1 MYKFID
7 MNEYQDNQKGFTLFF
22 DNQDIKEI
30 IPEMTIIDVIGR
42 DEIERELYT
51 YDDIKGRNGSIFTGF
66 NYKNRVIKVI
76 ANIDFKDTADFRYLI
91 EKLKIFLSREY
102 LKPLI
107 FSDEEDL
114 IFDVI
119 YNNLRV
125 SEEYQNSFEVEIEF
139 YSPSSFK
146 RTKPVELTFSNNEA
160 KVQDDSLEYRIYE
173 IKGTINANVVEIINI
188 TKGVRLK
195 LKDLDSTG
203 SLVITRDEITINGVN
218 SITKIDESIS
228 VWKTFPLKR
237 NDEIQIKGLSNVT
250 FKIEGLRL

>member
-7 MNEYQDNQKGFTLFF
+7 MNEYQDTQKGFTLFF
-22 DNQDIKEI
+22 DNHDIKEI
-30 IPEMTIIDVIGR
+30 IPGMTIIDVIGR

-51 YDDIKGRNGSIFTGF
+51 YDDIKGRNGGIFTGY
-66 NYKNRVIKVI
+66 NYKHRKIKVI

-102 LKPLI
+102 LKPLV

-119 YNNLRV
+119 YNKLRV
-125 SEEYQNSFEVEIEF
+125 TEEYQNSFEVEIEF

-146 RTKPVELTFSNNEA
+146 RTKPIELVFTNNKA
-160 KVQDDSLEYRIYE
+160 TVQDDSLEYRIYE
-173 IKGTINANVVEIINI
+173 VKGTINSNVVEIINI
-188 TKGVRLK
+188 SKGVRLK
-195 LKDLDSTG
+195 LKDLNSSG
-203 SLVITRDEITINGVN
+203 SLILTRDEITINGAN

-228 VWKTFPLKR
+228 LWKTFPLKR
-237 NDEIQIKGLSNVT
+237 KDEIQIKGLSNVT

>member
-7 MNEYQDNQKGFTLFF
+7 INEYQDNQKGFTLFF

-30 IPEMTIIDVIGR
+30 ISGITIIDVIGR

-51 YDDIKGRNGSIFTGF
+51 YDSIKGRNGSIFTGYNF
-66 NYKNRVIKVI
+66 KYRPIKVI
-76 ANIDFKDTADFRYLI
+76 ANIDFKDAADFRYLI
-91 EKLKIFLSREY
+91 EKLKIFLSREH
-102 LKPLI
+102 LKPLV

-119 YNNLRV
+119 YKSFRV

-146 RTKPVELTFSNNEA
+146 RTKPVELKFSNN
-160 KVQDDSLEYRIYE
+160 KGTVQDDSLEYRIYE
-173 IKGTINANVVEIINI
+173 IKGTVNADIVEIINI
-188 TKGVRLK
+188 SKGVRLK
-195 LKDLDSTG
+195 LKDLNSTG
-203 SLVITRDEITINGVN
+203 SLVITRDEITISGVN
-218 SITKIDESIS
+218 SITKLDESIS
-228 VWKTFPLKR
+228 IWKTFPLKR
-237 NDEIQIKGLSNVT
+237 KDEIQIKGLSNVS

>member
-7 MNEYQDNQKGFTLFF
+7 IDGYQDNQKGFTLFF
-22 DNQDIKEI
+22 DNLDIKEI
-30 IPEMTIIDVIGR
+30 IPEMTIVDVIGR

-51 YDDIKGRNGSIFTGF
+51 YDGIKGRNGSIFTGY
-66 NYKNRVIKVI
+66 NYKDRIIKVI

-91 EKLKIFLSREY
+91 EKIKMFLSREY

-125 SEEYQNSFEVEIEF
+125 SEEYQNSFEIEIEF

-146 RTKPVELTFSNNEA
+146 RTKPIEVTFSDN
-160 KVQDDSLEYRIYE
+160 KGIVQDESLEYRIYE
-173 IKGTINANVVEIINI
+173 ITGTINANAVEIINI
-188 TKGVRLK
+188 SKGVRLK

-203 SLVITRDEITINGVN
+203 ALVITRDEITINGVN
-218 SITKIDESIS
+218 SITKLDESIS

-237 NDEIQIKGLSNVT
+237 NDEIEIKGLADFT

>member
-1 MYKFID
+1 MYEFID

-51 YDDIKGRNGSIFTGF
+51 YDDIKGRNGSIFTGY
-66 NYKNRVIKVI
+66 NYKHRIIKVI
-76 ANIDFKDTADFRYLI
+76 ASIDFKDAADFRYLI

-102 LKPLI
+102 LDPLV
-107 FSDEEDL
+107 FSDEEDV

-119 YNNLRV
+119 YTNLRV

-146 RTKPVELTFSNNEA
+146 RTKPVELTLSNN
-160 KVQDDSLEYRIYE
+160 KGTVQDDNLEYRIYE
-173 IKGTINANVVEIINI
+173 ITGTINANVVEIINI
-188 TKGVRLK
+188 SKGVRLK
-195 LKDLDSTG
+195 LKGLDPTG

-237 NDEIQIKGLSNVT
+237 KDEIQIKGLSNVT

>member
-7 MNEYQDNQKGFTLFF
+7 MDGYQDNQKGFTLFF

-30 IPEMTIIDVIGR
+30 IPDMTIIDVVGR
-42 DEIERELYT
+42 DKIEKELYT
-51 YDDIKGRNGSIFTGF
+51 YDSIKGRNGSIFTGY
-66 NYKNRVIKVI
+66 NYKHRSIKVI

-102 LKPLI
+102 LKPLV

-114 IFDVI
+114 IFDVV

-146 RTKPVELTFSNNEA
+146 RTKPVELKFSNN
-160 KVQDDSLEYRIYE
+160 KGIVQDDSLEYRIYE
-173 IKGTINANVVEIINI
+173 IKGTINADVVEIINI
-188 TKGVRLK
+188 SKGVRLK
-195 LKDLDSTG
+195 LKDLNSTG
-203 SLVITRDEITINGVN
+203 SLVITRDEITINGAN
-218 SITKIDESIS
+218 SIVKIDESIS
-228 VWKTFPLKR
+228 IWKTFPLKR
-237 NDEIQIKGLSNVT
+237 KDTIQIKGLSNVT

>member
-7 MNEYQDNQKGFTLFF
+7 MDGYQDNQKGFTLFF

-30 IPEMTIIDVIGR
+30 IPDMTIIDVVGR
-42 DEIERELYT
+42 DKIEKELYT
-51 YDDIKGRNGSIFTGF
+51 YDSIKGRNGSIFTGY
-66 NYKNRVIKVI
+66 NYKHRSIKVI

-102 LKPLI
+102 LKPLV

-114 IFDVI
+114 IFDVV

-146 RTKPVELTFSNNEA
+146 RTKPVELKFSNN
-160 KVQDDSLEYRIYE
+160 KGIVQDDSLEYRIYE
-173 IKGTINANVVEIINI
+173 IKGTINADVVEIINI
-188 TKGVRLK
+188 SKGVRLK
-195 LKDLDSTG
+195 LKDLNSTG
-203 SLVITRDEITINGVN
+203 SLVITRDEITINGAN
-218 SITKIDESIS
+218 SIVKIDESKSI
-228 VWKTFPLKR
+228 WKTFPLKR
-237 NDEIQIKGLSNVT
+237 KDTIQIKGLSNVT

>member
-7 MNEYQDNQKGFTLFF
+7 MDGYQDNQKGFTLFF

-30 IPEMTIIDVIGR
+30 IPDMTIIDVIGR
-42 DEIERELYT
+42 DQIERKLYT
-51 YDDIKGRNGSIFTGF
+51 YDGIKGRNGSIFTGY
-66 NYKNRVIKVI
+66 NYKHRRIKVI
-76 ANIDFKDTADFRYLI
+76 ASIDFKDTEDFRYLI
-91 EKLKIFLSREY
+91 EKLKMFLSSEH

-107 FSDEEDL
+107 FSDEKDL

-146 RTKPVELTFSNNEA
+146 RTKPVELKFSNN
-160 KVQDDSLEYRIYE
+160 KGTVQNDSLEYKLYE
-173 IKGTINANVVEIINI
+173 IKGTITADIVEIINLS
-188 TKGVRLK
+188 KGVRLK
-195 LKDLDSTG
+195 LKDLNSTG

-218 SITKIDESIS
+218 SIQKLDESIS
-228 VWKTFPLKR
+228 IWKTFPLKR
-237 NDEIQIKGLSNVT
+237 KDEIEIKGLSNFS

>member
-7 MNEYQDNQKGFTLFF
+7 MDGYQDNQKGFTLFF

-30 IPEMTIIDVIGR
+30 IPDMTIIDVVGR
-42 DEIERELYT
+42 DKIEKELYT
-51 YDDIKGRNGSIFTGF
+51 YDSIKGRNGSIFTGY
-66 NYKNRVIKVI
+66 NYKHRSIKVI

-102 LKPLI
+102 LKPLV

-114 IFDVI
+114 IFDVV

-146 RTKPVELTFSNNEA
+146 RTKPVELKFSNN
-160 KVQDDSLEYRIYE
+160 KGIVQDDSLEYRIYE
-173 IKGTINANVVEIINI
+173 IKGTINADVVEIINI
-188 TKGVRLK
+188 SKGVRLK
-195 LKDLDSTG
+195 LKDLNSTG
-203 SLVITRDEITINGVN
+203 SLVITRDEITINGAN
-218 SITKIDESIS
+218 SIVKIDESIS
-228 VWKTFPLKR
+228 IWKTFPLKR
-237 NDEIQIKGLSNVT
+237 KDEIQIKGLSNVT

>member
-7 MNEYQDNQKGFTLFF
+7 MNGYQDNQKGFTLFF

-30 IPEMTIIDVIGR
+30 IPNMTIIDVIGR
-42 DEIERELYT
+42 DQIERELYA
-51 YDDIKGRNGSIFTGF
+51 YDGIKGRNGSIFIGY
-66 NYKNRVIKVI
+66 NYKHRIIKVI
-76 ANIDFKDTADFRYLI
+76 ANIDFKDSADFRYWI

-107 FSDEEDL
+107 FSDEENL

-119 YNNLRV
+119 YNNLKIT
-125 SEEYQNSFEVEIEF
+125 EEYQNSFEVEIEF

-146 RTKPVELTFSNNEA
+146 RTKPLELSFPNNRA
-160 KVQDDSLEYRIYE
+160 TVQDECLEYRIYE
-173 IKGTINANVVEIINI
+173 IKGTINADTVEIINI
-188 TKGVRLK
+188 SKGLRLK
-195 LKDLDSTG
+195 LKDLNSTG

-218 SITKIDESIS
+218 SITKLDESIS
-228 VWKTFPLKR
+228 TWKTFPLKR
-237 NDEIQIKGLSNVT
+237 KDEIQIKGLSNIS

>member
-7 MNEYQDNQKGFTLFF
+7 MDGYQDNQKGFTLFF

-30 IPEMTIIDVIGR
+30 IPDMTIIDVVGR
-42 DEIERELYT
+42 DKIEKELYT
-51 YDDIKGRNGSIFTGF
+51 YDSIKGRNGSIFTGY
-66 NYKNRVIKVI
+66 NYKHRSIKVI
-76 ANIDFKDTADFRYLI
+76 ANIDFKDTAGFRYLI

-102 LKPLI
+102 LKPLV

-114 IFDVI
+114 IFDVV

-146 RTKPVELTFSNNEA
+146 RTKPVELKFSNN
-160 KVQDDSLEYRIYE
+160 KGIVQDDSLEYRIYE
-173 IKGTINANVVEIINI
+173 IKGTINADVVEIINI
-188 TKGVRLK
+188 SKGVRLK
-195 LKDLDSTG
+195 LKDLNSTG
-203 SLVITRDEITINGVN
+203 SLVITRDEITINGAN
-218 SITKIDESIS
+218 SIVKIDESIS
-228 VWKTFPLKR
+228 IWKTFPLKR
-237 NDEIQIKGLSNVT
+237 KDTIQIKGLSNVT

>member
-1 MYKFID
+1 MYEFID

-66 NYKNRVIKVI
+66 NYKYRVIKVI
-76 ANIDFKDTADFRYLI
+76 ANIGFKDPADFRYLI
-91 EKLKIFLSREY
+91 EKLKIFLSREH

-107 FSDEEDL
+107 FSDEEDV

-119 YNNLRV
+119 YNNLKV
-125 SEEYQNSFEVEIEF
+125 TEEYQNSFEVEIEF

-146 RTKPVELTFSNNEA
+146 RTKPAELTFSNN
-160 KVQDDSLEYRIYE
+160 KGIVQDDSLEYRIYE
-173 IKGTINANVVEIINI
+173 ITGTINANVVEIINI
-188 TKGVRLK
+188 SKGVRLK
-195 LKDLDSTG
+195 LKDLDPTG
-203 SLVITRDEITINGVN
+203 SLVITRDMITINGVN

>member
-7 MNEYQDNQKGFTLFF
+7 MNEYQDHQKGFTLLF
-22 DNQDIKEI
+22 DDQDLKEI

-66 NYKNRVIKVI
+66 NYKYRVIKVI
-76 ANIDFKDTADFRYLI
+76 ANIGFKDTADFRYLI

-107 FSDEEDL
+107 FSDEEGV

-119 YNNLRV
+119 YNNLKV
-125 SEEYQNSFEVEIEF
+125 TEEYQNSFEVEIEF

-146 RTKPVELTFSNNEA
+146 RTKPVELTFSNN
-160 KVQDDSLEYRIYE
+160 KGIVQDDSLEYRIYE

-188 TKGVRLK
+188 SKGVRLK

-237 NDEIQIKGLSNVT
+237 NDEIQIKGLSNVS

>member
-1 MYKFID
+1 MYEFID
-7 MNEYQDNQKGFTLFF
+7 MAEYQDNQKGFTLFF

-51 YDDIKGRNGSIFTGF
+51 YDGIKGRNGSIFTGY
-66 NYKNRVIKVI
+66 NYKYRVIKVI
-76 ANIDFKDTADFRYLI
+76 ANIDFKNTADFRYLI
-91 EKLKIFLSREY
+91 EKLKIFLSRQY
-102 LKPLI
+102 LKPLV
-107 FSDEEDL
+107 FSDEENL

-125 SEEYQNSFEVEIEF
+125 SQEYQNSFEVEIEF

-146 RTKPVELTFSNNEA
+146 RTNPLELMFSNNKA
-160 KVQDDSLEYRIYE
+160 KVQDDNLEYRIYE

-188 TKGVRLK
+188 SKGIRLK
-195 LKDLDSTG
+195 LKDLNSTG
-203 SLVITRDEITINGVN
+203 SLVITRDKITINGVN
-218 SITKIDESIS
+218 SITKLDESIS
-228 VWKTFPLKR
+228 IWKTFPLKR
-237 NDEIQIKGLSNVT
+237 KDEIQIKGLSSVT